1 MIVPCRIEIYKKI
14 CINSIFTAYE
24 TMPYV
29 LHRLVQ
35 SVRIDR
41 RLSSNVA
48 TANIDIFYAGF
59 NPELILYQ
67 YGGWGDDIPIIDN
80 FNRVKIYIDRKIQF
94 YGVIYNYSIDDENA
108 VVHVTCQDMFYH
120 LNRLVDCRI
129 PYLEYKDIYVF
140 DMMKDLATKAGM
152 TTIQTLCERGEN
164 YVVSDLKIK
173 YDTQVSDVFSDAT
186 ATSNTRIRCLK
197 NGDLAIEDMYHTY
210 EVSDVPNN
218 INYEWDYSYIKK
230 INSSDARRGADMLYN
245 RLLVRFDGKNY
256 NVYDA
261 PVLFNY
267 MCAENRFK
275 EVETALGDTQEKR
288 YRMANRTFRNDTRD
302 MTTLT
307 TDAVKGNPD
316 LDLGHA
322 LRINLNNRVGHYM
335 VTGISTAYSAEGYF
349 DTIDIE
355 GLLPTDFAYAV
366 LGTGNYDDDTDS
378 DATER
383 DSIVKAN
390 TEGKGIRIS
399 RDKSNKMGKFNALGT
414 ESSIT
419 ISVTF
424 DNSNAGLSI
433 LDPSGVIMGLEGN
446 PNTNGSSL
454 TKAHG
459 TTTVT
464 GLTTCSS
471 MVFSTYPGLTQSVTI
486 FKPIKGTWLIRGVGV
501 PTEVVGATIIC
512 SIDWVMLD
520 EDADVATYS

>member
-1 MIVPCRIEIYKKI
+1 
-14 CINSIFTAYE
+14 
-24 TMPYV
+24 
-29 LHRLVQ
+29 
-35 SVRIDR
+35 
-41 RLSSNVA
+41 
-48 TANIDIFYAGF
+48 
-59 NPELILYQ
+59 
-67 YGGWGDDIPIIDN
+67 
-80 FNRVKIYIDRKIQF
+80 
-94 YGVIYNYSIDDENA
+94 
-108 VVHVTCQDMFYH
+108 
-120 LNRLVDCRI
+120 
-129 PYLEYKDIYVF
+129 
-140 DMMKDLATKAGM
+140 
-152 TTIQTLCERGEN
+152 
-164 YVVSDLKIK
+164 
-173 YDTQVSDVFSDAT
+173 
-186 ATSNTRIRCLK
+186 
-197 NGDLAIEDMYHTY
+197 
-210 EVSDVPNN
+210 
-218 INYEWDYSYIKK
+218 
-230 INSSDARRGADMLYN
+230 
-245 RLLVRFDGKNY
+245 
-256 NVYDA
+256 
-261 PVLFNY
+261 
-267 MCAENRFK
+267 
-275 EVETALGDTQEKR
+275 
-288 YRMANRTFRNDTRD
+288 MANRTFRNDTRD

-459 TTTVT
+459 TTTVIR
-464 GLTTCSS
+464 LTT
-471 MVFSTYPGLTQSVTI
+471 
-486 FKPIKGTWLIRGVGV
+486 
-501 PTEVVGATIIC
+501 
-512 SIDWVMLD
+512 
-520 EDADVATYS
+520 